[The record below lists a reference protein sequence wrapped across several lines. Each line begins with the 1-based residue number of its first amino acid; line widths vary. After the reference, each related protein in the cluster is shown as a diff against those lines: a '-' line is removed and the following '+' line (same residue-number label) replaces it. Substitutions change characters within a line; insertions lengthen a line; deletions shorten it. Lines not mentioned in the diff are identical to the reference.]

1 MHGDGC
7 SGYFIERRE
16 KRMISQT
23 QIILRILVG
32 AVLGAA
38 VGIERE
44 RHDQPAGLRTHM
56 ILVIGAT
63 LAMVLSVN
71 IGYLYAREGTPSDPA
86 RLAAQVISGIGFL
99 GAGAILRF
107 GFNVKGLTT
116 ATSLWTMAIVG
127 MTVGAGYYLIGV
139 VATILMLVVLSLF
152 SFIENRFVRTSVSRY
167 IQVEADYHKG
177 VVKSIRKA
185 MQQFADTLLSFTIQ
199 KHVKNKRLRIQIVA
213 RISRDQA
220 LEELIEI
227 ISNIDGVRNLKVE

>member
-1 MHGDGC
+1 
-7 SGYFIERRE
+7 
-16 KRMISQT
+16 MISQT
-23 QIILRILVG
+23 QIILRMLVG

-71 IGYLYAREGTPSDPA
+71 LGYLYAREGTPSDPA

-139 VATILMLVVLSLF
+139 VATILMLVVLSLL

-185 MQQFADTLLSFTIQ
+185 MQQFADNTLSFTIQ
-199 KHVKNKRLRIQIVA
+199 KHFKNKRIRIQVVA

-220 LEELIEI
+220 LEDLIEI
-227 ISNIDGVRNLKVE
+227 LSDIDGVRNLKVE